1 MTDLITQVESERHH
15 VVVDVYSATLNELME
30 QYSRG
35 DLEIDPAYQRAFRW
49 EIPQQTRYI
58 ESLLLNIPTP
68 PFFLAETKEGKFE
81 IIDGLQRFSTVIK
94 FFANE
99 LSNTEVKASDSLE
112 SQNNIEIPSLLTEAP
127 ILKGLKGESRATLPD
142 TLIRTLRYARVQV
155 MLLKKESSPLARF
168 HVFTR
173 LNRAG
178 SNLSNQE
185 IRNCSARLTNP
196 EWADKL
202 LELANLPAI
211 ISAMGLS
218 EKDYKSMGVAEN
230 LLRLLAFSNF
240 KPTTQRV
247 DEFLDDAMYK
257 ASAGILKFGKTQEK
271 KIVSTFQ
278 LITSEFPNGEAF
290 RFLKNGEFK
299 GQFSTNLF
307 DIVACGIY
315 KNIDTV
321 SKRPKGWLKKKLIS
335 LNENKDAISLT
346 GAGSNTRSKMVGRVA
361 LGEGWFAK

>member
-1 MTDLITQVESERHH
+1 MTDLINQVESERHH

-49 EIPQQTRYI
+49 EISQQTRYI

-68 PFFLAETKEGKFE
+68 PFFLAETKDGKFE

-94 FFANE
+94 FFARE
-99 LSNTEVKASDSLE
+99 LLNTEVEASDSLE

-202 LELANLPAI
+202 IELANLPLI
-211 ISAMGLS
+211 ISAMSLS
-218 EKDYKSMGVAEN
+218 EKDFKSMGVAEN

-240 KPTTQRV
+240 KPT
-247 DEFLDDAMYK
+247 
-257 ASAGILKFGKTQEK
+257 
-271 KIVSTFQ
+271 
-278 LITSEFPNGEAF
+278 IT
-290 RFLKNGEFK
+290 R
-299 GQFSTNLF
+299 
-307 DIVACGIY
+307 
-315 KNIDTV
+315 NIGDY
-321 SKRPKGWLKKKLIS
+321 
-335 LNENKDAISLT
+335 N
-346 GAGSNTRSKMVGRVA
+346 
-361 LGEGWFAK
+361 